1 MIEKQF
7 ISRKMKEFKIEEF
20 VSNILDKDG
29 YSHTEIQRTPLG
41 ERIIIHTSK
50 PGLIVG
56 RKGSK
61 IKELTDI
68 LKSKFNMENP
78 QVEVAEVTNPNL
90 NAKTIAKNITHTF
103 ERFGP
108 KRFKSLGYQMLQ
120 RIIDAGA
127 LGAEI
132 IISGRGIPS
141 SRAKSWR
148 FSAGY
153 LKKSGDIAEN
163 FVNYGYAVAHLK
175 SGSVGVKVMLLTPD
189 IKLPDKIKFKEQE
202 KELPKVEPID
212 KEEIKE
218 EKIGDKEIK
227 EHKTKSE
234 STIKKIKKE
243 KEEKKPKVK
252 KTKDGN
258 TKK

>member
-1 MIEKQF
+1 MIERQF
-7 ISRKMKEFKIEEF
+7 ISKKMKEFKVEEF
-20 VSNILDKDG
+20 ISDTLDKDG

-41 ERIIIHTSK
+41 ERITIHTSK

-61 IKELTDI
+61 IKDLTDI

-78 QVEVAEVTNPNL
+78 QVEVAEVLNPNL
-90 NAKTIAKNITHTF
+90 NAKTIAKSITHSF

-163 FVNYGYAVAHLK
+163 FVNAGFAVAHLK
-175 SGSVGVKVMLLTPD
+175 SGSVGVKVILLTPD
-189 IKLPDKIKFKEQE
+189 IKLPDKIKFKEPGLQTILQVVEKQE
-202 KELPKVEPID
+202 V
-212 KEEIKE
+212 KEETE
-218 EKIGDKEIK
+218 EKQPEKPK
-227 EHKTKSE
+227 KS
-234 STIKKIKKE
+234 SKKE
-243 KEEKKPKVK
+243 NKNTEEKKTRVRKV
-252 KTKDGN
+252 KDGN

>member
-1 MIEKQF
+1 MIERQF

-20 VSNILDKDG
+20 ISNTLDKDG

-56 RKGSK
+56 RRGSK
-61 IKELTDI
+61 IKDLTEI
-68 LKSKFNMENP
+68 LKTKFKMENP
-78 QVEVAEVTNPNL
+78 QVEVAEVINPNL
-90 NAKTIAKNITHTF
+90 SAKTIAKSIVHTF

-108 KRFKSLGYQMLQ
+108 KRFKSLGYQRLQ
-120 RIIDAGA
+120 DIINSGA

-163 FVNYGYAVAHLK
+163 FVKTGYAVAHLK
-175 SGSVGVKVMLLTPD
+175 SGSVGVKVIILTPD
-189 IKLPDKIKFKEQE
+189 IRLPDKITMKEQIIE
-202 KELPKVEPID
+202 PPKLEV
-212 KEEIKE
+212 KEEIAQIQEDPKE
-218 EKIGDKEIK
+218 LVPEKKK
-227 EHKTKSE
+227 KTKSV
-234 STIKKIKKE
+234 
-243 KEEKKPKVK
+243 KKPKEKKV
-252 KTKDGN
+252 KTKPDTKIEDGN
-258 TKK
+258 IKE

>member
-1 MIEKQF
+1 MIERQF

-20 VSNILDKDG
+20 VSNTLDKDG

-68 LKSKFNMENP
+68 LKAKFNMENP
-78 QVEVAEVTNPNL
+78 QVEVAEVINPNL
-90 NAKTIAKNITHTF
+90 SAQTIAKTIVHTF

-108 KRFKSLGYQMLQ
+108 KRFKSLGYQALQ
-120 RIIDAGA
+120 NIIDAGA

-163 FVNYGYAVAHLK
+163 FVKTGYAVAHLK
-175 SGSVGVKVMLLTPD
+175 SGSVGVKVIILTPD
-189 IKLPDKIKFKEQE
+189 IRLPDKITMKEQIIE
-202 KELPKVEPID
+202 PPKLEV
-212 KEEIKE
+212 KEEIAQIQEEPKE
-218 EKIGDKEIK
+218 LVPEKKK
-227 EHKTKSE
+227 KTKSV
-234 STIKKIKKE
+234 
-243 KEEKKPKVK
+243 KKPKEKKV
-252 KTKDGN
+252 KTKPDTKIEDGN
-258 TKK
+258 IKE

>member
-1 MIEKQF
+1 MIERQF

-20 VSNILDKDG
+20 ISNTLDKDG

-61 IKELTDI
+61 IKDLTDI

-78 QVEVAEVTNPNL
+78 QVEVAEVVNPNL

-163 FVNYGYAVAHLK
+163 FVNAGYAVAHLK
-175 SGSVGVKVMLLTPD
+175 SGSVGVKVILLTPD
-189 IKLPDKIKFKEQE
+189 VRLPDKIQFKEQV
-202 KELPKVEPID
+202 KELPKIEQVV
-212 KEEIKE
+212 KEEVKE
-218 EKIGDKEIK
+218 EKIEDKTAK
-227 EHKTKSE
+227 KT
-234 STIKKIKKE
+234 KKE
-243 KEEKKPKVK
+243 KQEKKSRVK

-258 TKK
+258 TKE

>member
-1 MIEKQF
+1 MIERQF

-20 VSNILDKDG
+20 ISNTLDKDG

-68 LKSKFNMENP
+68 LKAKFNMENP
-78 QVEVAEVTNPNL
+78 QVEVAEVINPNL
-90 NAKTIAKNITHTF
+90 SPQTIAKTIVHTF

-108 KRFKSLGYQMLQ
+108 KRFKSLGYQALQ
-120 RIIDAGA
+120 NIIDAGA

-132 IISGRGIPS
+132 LISGRGIPS

-163 FVNYGYAVAHLK
+163 FVKKGYAVAHLK
-175 SGSVGVKVMLLTPD
+175 SGSVGVKVIILTPD
-189 IKLPDKIKFKEQE
+189 IRLPDKITMKEQV
-202 KELPKVEPID
+202 KETPKLEV
-212 KEEIKE
+212 KEETAQIQEESKE
-218 EKIGDKEIK
+218 PVPEKKKKSKTVKEPK
-227 EHKTKSE
+227 G
-234 STIKKIKKE
+234 KKE
-243 KEEKKPKVK
+243 KIKPDT

-258 TKK
+258 IKE

>member
-1 MIEKQF
+1 MIERQF
-7 ISRKMKEFKIEEF
+7 IARKIKEFKIEEF
-20 VSNILDKDG
+20 ISNTLDKDG

-56 RKGSK
+56 RRGSK
-61 IKELTDI
+61 IKDLTEI
-68 LKSKFNMENP
+68 LKTKFKMENP
-78 QVEVAEVTNPNL
+78 QVEVAEVINPNL
-90 NAKTIAKNITHTF
+90 SAKTIAKSIVHTF

-108 KRFKSLGYQMLQ
+108 KRFKSLGYQRLQ
-120 RIIDAGA
+120 DIINSGA

-163 FVNYGYAVAHLK
+163 FVNVGYAVAHLK
-175 SGSVGVKVMLLTPD
+175 SGSVGVKVIILTPD
-189 IKLPDKIKFKEQE
+189 IKLPDKITLREIE
-202 KELPKVEPID
+202 KVPLIVEPIEN
-212 KEEIKE
+212 KMEIKE
-218 EKIGDKEIK
+218 EVVLENT
-227 EHKTKSE
+227 ET
-234 STIKKIKKE
+234 E
-243 KEEKKPKVK
+243 KHQKKKPVK
-252 KTKDGN
+252 SIKPKSKKKNGN
-258 TKK
+258 TEK

>member
-1 MIEKQF
+1 
-7 ISRKMKEFKIEEF
+7 MKEFKIEEF
-20 VSNILDKDG
+20 ISNTLDKDG

-61 IKELTDI
+61 IKDLTEI

-78 QVEVAEVTNPNL
+78 QVEVAEVVNPNL

-163 FVNYGYAVAHLK
+163 FVNSGYAVAHLK
-175 SGSVGVKVMLLTPD
+175 SGSVGVKVIILTPD
-189 IKLPDKIKFKEQE
+189 IRLPDKIKFREQE
-202 KELPKVEPID
+202 KELPKIEQVVN
-212 KEEIKE
+212 EEIIE
-218 EKIGDKEIK
+218 DKIEDKTAK
-227 EHKTKSE
+227 KTKS
-234 STIKKIKKE
+234 KKDSGKKS
-243 KEEKKPKVK
+243 KQEKKSRVK

-258 TKK
+258 TKE